1 MSVELSTEAQ
11 FLKGVGPARARALGT
26 LGIRTVED
34 LLHHYPRRHEDRS
47 HLRPIGSVREGETVT
62 VGGEVTDVRLARM
75 RGRLSLV
82 TVTVRDGSGCLDLQ
96 FWNQPYRERQFPVGR
111 VVVATGRAGY
121 RRGIHLVGPEVELLP
136 DDGEEAPIHTGRIT
150 PVYPLTRG
158 ISGGAMRRMLWNAV
172 HEAAHLLGEFLPDDQ
187 RAGRD
192 LRPLPE
198 AIRSIHFPADQAGLD
213 AALNRLKHDELF
225 LFELAMALRRRMA
238 KAGPRGS
245 AFRFDAE
252 VDRRIRARI
261 PFSLTGAQERAIAEI
276 LADMTS
282 PEPMTRLLQGDV
294 GSGKTIVAL
303 YAVLVAVANRRQVAL
318 MAPTEILAEQHHR
331 TFSRLLEGSR
341 VRVGLLIGS
350 LPAKER
356 KATLAGIAAGEVDV
370 TVGTH
375 ALIQGG
381 VEFHDL
387 ALVVVDEQHRF
398 GVRQRADLLVK
409 GTRPDCLFMTATP
422 IPRTLTMT
430 VFGDLDV
437 SVLDEM
443 PPGRKPVRTLCFPR
457 KRYDDACRY
466 IRTEIDRGRQA
477 FFVFPL
483 VEESEEMPLR
493 SVIEEVERLR
503 REVFPDVP
511 VGLIHGRLSRADKE
525 EAMRRFRD
533 REDLVLAA
541 TTVVEVGIDVPNA
554 TVMVVE
560 NAERYGLSQLHQLRG
575 RIGRGAEGGTFVLL
589 GDPATEEGRARL
601 RILTE
606 TTDGFRIAEEDLRL
620 RGPGEFLG
628 TRQHGIPELRLADLF
643 LDFALLEQT
652 RRDAF
657 RLIAADPELAA
668 PEHAPLRAELMRRL
682 GDRLSLGR
690 A

>member
-1 MSVELSTEAQ
+1 MELSTEAQ
-11 FLKGVGPARARALGT
+11 FLKGVGPARARALAT

-47 HLRPIGSVREGETVT
+47 RLRPIDSVREGETVT
-62 VGGEVTDVRLARM
+62 VGGEVVDVRLTRL

-82 TVTVRDGSGCLDLQ
+82 SVTVRDGSGSLDLQ
-96 FWNQPYRERQFPVGR
+96 FWNQPFRERQFPVGR
-111 VVVATGRAGY
+111 QVVATGRAGY
-121 RRGIHLVGPEVELLP
+121 RRVLHLVAPEVEIIP
-136 DDGEEAPIHTGRIT
+136 DEGEEALIHTGRIT
-150 PVYPLTRG
+150 PIYPLTRG

-172 HEAAHLLGEFLPDDQ
+172 HEAAGLLGEFLPDAQ
-187 RAGRD
+187 REGRD
-192 LRPLPE
+192 LPPLSA
-198 AIRSIHFPADQAGLD
+198 AIRGIHFPADQEELGT
-213 AALNRLKHDELF
+213 ALRRLKHDELF
-225 LFELAMALRRRMA
+225 LFELAMALRRRVA
-238 KAGPRGS
+238 KSMPR
-245 AFRFDAE
+245 ANPFRFDGTI
-252 VDRRIRARI
+252 DHRIRARI
-261 PFSLTGAQERAIAEI
+261 PFALTAAQERAIAEI
-276 LADMTS
+276 VGDMTS

-318 MAPTEILAEQHHR
+318 MAPTEILAEQHYR
-331 TFSRLLEGSR
+331 TFRRLLEGSR
-341 VRVGLLIGS
+341 VRIGLLIGS

-356 KATLAGIAAGEVDV
+356 RATLAGIASGEVAV

-375 ALIQGG
+375 ALIQQG
-381 VEFHDL
+381 VEFRDL
-387 ALVVVDEQHRF
+387 ALAVVDEQHRF
-398 GVRQRADLLVK
+398 GVRQRAGLLVK
-409 GTRPDCLFMTATP
+409 GTRPDSLFMTATP

-443 PPGRKPVRTLCFPR
+443 PPGRRPVRTLCFPR
-457 KRYDDACRY
+457 TRYDDACRY
-466 IRTEIDRGRQA
+466 IRSEIDRGRQA

-503 REVFPDVP
+503 REVFPGVS

-575 RIGRGAEGGTFVLL
+575 RVGRGAEGGTFVLL
-589 GDPATEEGRARL
+589 GDPATEEGRRRL

-628 TRQHGIPELRLADLF
+628 TRQHGVPELRLADLF
-643 LDFALLEQT
+643 LDFALLT
-652 RRDAF
+652 RVREDAF
-657 RLIAADPELAA
+657 RLIAADPGLAA
-668 PEHAPLRAELMRRL
+668 PQHAPLRCELMRRL
-682 GDRLSLGR
+682 GDRLALGG